1 MEPDLT
7 GLENVRAEVLGLR
20 SEIVRLRRDFHRH
33 PEPGFEERRT
43 AAKVAEWLEDC
54 GGYRIRTGVAKTG
67 VVADIAG
74 PGSSRPLVVLR
85 ADMDALRLQE
95 ENEDLDY
102 RSAIPGLMHA
112 CGHDAHTAILLGVAR
127 IISRHRE
134 SLAGAVRLLFQPAE
148 ESPGGAEPMIAEGVL
163 ADPKPAAIFAL
174 HVWSPLPVG
183 YVALRE
189 GAIMASTAELRI
201 RVRGQGGHGAC
212 PHQTVDP
219 IVAASHFIVALQSI
233 VSRNVD
239 PLDSAVLSIGKIQGG
254 SVMNAIAD
262 EVVLEGTQR
271 SFLPET
277 RALLIRRLREIA
289 CGVDQTF
296 GTRTEVTLIDRYPA
310 VVNDPQMTRLTSEV
324 AEELL
329 GPGRVQTDLRLMGG
343 EDMAFYQNEI
353 PGCFFFIGAG
363 NAEKGIDR
371 PHHNPGF
378 NIDEDVLPIGVEIL
392 LRLAE
397 RFVGPL

>member
-1 MEPDLT
+1 
-7 GLENVRAEVLGLR
+7 
-20 SEIVRLRRDFHRH
+20 
-33 PEPGFEERRT
+33 
-43 AAKVAEWLEDC
+43 
-54 GGYRIRTGVAKTG
+54 
-67 VVADIAG
+67 
-74 PGSSRPLVVLR
+74 
-85 ADMDALRLQE
+85 
-95 ENEDLDY
+95 
-102 RSAIPGLMHA
+102 
-112 CGHDAHTAILLGVAR
+112 
-127 IISRHRE
+127 
-134 SLAGAVRLLFQPAE
+134 
-148 ESPGGAEPMIAEGVL
+148 
-163 ADPKPAAIFAL
+163 
-174 HVWSPLPVG
+174 
-183 YVALRE
+183 
-189 GAIMASTAELRI
+189 MASTAELRI
-201 RVRGQGGHGAC
+201 RVRGKGGHGAC

-271 SFLPET
+271 SYLPET
-277 RALLIRRLREIA
+277 HELLIRRLREIA
-289 CGVDQTF
+289 RGVDQTF

-397 RFVGPL
+397 RFVGQL